1 MADATENCPFVVIWY
16 MGWEYIEL
24 SDVNALSR
32 ARKVINLA
40 NINYNLNVV
49 YSIDEN
55 AGTFI
60 LHTKKH
66 FYFTPPLKDSDLYLK
81 STLEQF
87 FVVRRYVESE
97 LDKLKNQEELKYN
110 GR

>member
-1 MADATENCPFVVIWY
+1 MW
-16 MGWEYIEL
+16 
-24 SDVNALSR
+24 
-32 ARKVINLA
+32 
-40 NINYNLNVV
+40 
-49 YSIDEN
+49 
-55 AGTFI
+55 FI
-60 LHTKKH
+60 LLMKMLAHLSCILRSI